1 MRHRGLALSDD
12 LRRNRVINS
21 GQRWNMARYFTVR
34 GNPNLEGLSFPSF
47 EQACAAWYRDGR
59 FGAVLNVD
67 LKGRIVERFK
77 REECDEA
84 AKLFLNPEIA
94 RRNYRDW

>member
-1 MRHRGLALSDD
+1 
-12 LRRNRVINS
+12 
-21 GQRWNMARYFTVR
+21 MARYFTVR

-59 FGAVLNVD
+59 FGSVLRVD
-67 LKGRIVERFK
+67 LKGRIVARFT

-84 AKLFLNPEIA
+84 AKRFLSPEIA
-94 RRNYRDW
+94 SRFDPDC